1 MRFSIH
7 PLNMKSFATFMVAVL
22 LCFAW
27 TRLPADETATETLQ
41 RAGPVVVQDP
51 QGNLHGDSER
61 TWIDLTSITLSISS
75 GTAILDVEVASPLPA
90 ASQMPGLSADL
101 MLHLLSDSGQDP
113 LDPALLQQ
121 LIRFNYSKEGWAPVS
136 ILDKDPSSVSLIPIR
151 ITSHGNSVSFQFPA
165 GLIQE
170 YSHWAVS
177 TSTACAPK
185 WRPLTHN
192 PPTPAA
198 ALPEI
203 DDDPN

>member
-1 MRFSIH
+1 MI
-7 PLNMKSFATFMVAVL
+7 AVI
-22 LCFAW
+22 LCSAG
-27 TRLPADETATETLQ
+27 TRLTAEQTATETLQ
-41 RAGPVVVQDP
+41 RPGPVVVQDP

-75 GTAILDVEVASPLPA
+75 GTAILDVEVASPFPA

-101 MLHLLSDSGQDP
+101 ILHLLTDSREDP
-113 LDPALLQQ
+113 LDPSLLQQ
-121 LIRFNYSKEGWAPVS
+121 LIRFNYSNEGWTPVS

-151 ITSHGNSVSFQFPA
+151 ITSHGNTVSFQFPA
-165 GLIQE
+165 GLIEE

-192 PPTPAA
+192 PPTPVAS
-198 ALPEI
+198 LPEI
-203 DDDPN
+203 NDDPN